1 MRETR
6 AEQSAA
12 GSWPPAEPN
21 AYHKVPELELN
32 TARFDLEPA
41 GLAGTTR
48 RYVICSTQ
56 RSGSW
61 LLCRQLLNAGIGVP
75 HEYFNRLHID
85 QLCARWNIDRADAQA
100 YIRAVLAR
108 RTTPNGV
115 WGTKL
120 QWDQYINTR
129 PHLEERILTQARFI
143 YLYRSDRCAQAVSL
157 HLSMV
162 TGIWGF
168 DATETTKYSEV
179 TLGDM
184 EHVAYCLRKID
195 LENDAWR
202 RLLAERGIVPLA
214 ICYEDLVADQAS
226 FLAGV
231 ARFLELEPGDYRVP
245 PPEGRENA
253 HSPELRDTRQ
263 RLLEACRRE
272 FGGG

>member
-1 MRETR
+1 MRKTR
-6 AEQSAA
+6 AKQSEA
-12 GSWPPAEPN
+12 GFWSPADSN
-21 AYHKVPELELN
+21 AYYKVPELELN
-32 TARFDLEPA
+32 SARFDLDLN
-41 GLAGTTR
+41 GLARGTR

-61 LLCRQLLNAGIGVP
+61 LLCRQLINAGIGVP

-85 QLCARWNIDRADAQA
+85 QLCGRWSIDRADAQA
-100 YIRAVLAR
+100 YLRALLAR

-129 PHLEERILTQARFI
+129 PHLDELILRQARYI
-143 YLYRSDRCAQAVSL
+143 YLYRGDRCAQAVSL

-168 DATETTKYSEV
+168 DATETTKYDDV
-179 TLGDM
+179 TMGDM

-195 LENDAWR
+195 GENDAWR
-202 RLLAERGIVPLA
+202 SFFVERGIEPLA

-226 FLAGV
+226 FLSGV
-231 ARFLELEPGDYRVP
+231 AQYLGLVPADYRVP
-245 PPEGRENA
+245 RPECREDA
-253 HSPELRDTRQ
+253 QTPELRDSRQ
-263 RLLEACRRE
+263 RLLEHCRRAL
-272 FGGG
+272 GGR